1 MISPL
6 NVEVGR
12 VLDRLF
18 PTRGRAD
25 VLPDAAD
32 YRWVTTEIPRRWA
45 RLPRGLRRKIRN
57 IERAMIGN
65 DRVCRMSPPTK
76 AELNHH

>member
-25 VLPDAAD
+25 DLPDATD
-32 YRWVTTEIPRRWA
+32 YRWVTTEIPRRWT
-45 RLPRGLRRKIRN
+45 RLSRELQREIRN
-57 IERAMIGN
+57 IERAMIENG
-65 DRVCRMSPPTK
+65 RVCRMSPPTK